1 MAFMMADMGAGSS
14 SGGDS
19 RHRSMGSKGL
29 LVFVGIKTGLVPLPV
44 LSIAYLLLRLG
55 SPFLGPLGITN
66 RVSFKRSVCWVL
78 GGLQSL
84 SLIPKR
90 RRSLEVDSQGG

>member
-19 RHRSMGSKGL
+19 RHRSMGY
-29 LVFVGIKTGLVPLPV
+29 GLVLPPA

-55 SPFLGPLGITN
+55 SPFLGSLGITG
-66 RVSFKRSVCWVL
+66 RISFKRSVCRVS

-84 SLIPKR
+84 SLIPKQGMP
-90 RRSLEVDSQGG
+90 SEVDSQGGWLIPSQG

>member
-1 MAFMMADMGAGSS
+1 MADMGAGSS
-14 SGGDS
+14 SGADS

-66 RVSFKRSVCWVL
+66 RVSLSVLFVGFWADCNHCRS
-78 GGLQSL
+78 
-84 SLIPKR
+84 
-90 RRSLEVDSQGG
+90 SQNEEGH